1 MSNLFKY
8 KMAIDADIAT
18 EAQDESSS
26 FSNIFY
32 LAFILVCT
40 IITTVFS
47 AMVTVLNYCF
57 SSSLDGTYLKLFF

>member
-8 KMAIDADIAT
+8 KMAIDADLAT
-18 EAQDESSS
+18 EEQDKSHL
-26 FSNIFY
+26 FSNISY

-40 IITTVFS
+40 IMTAVFS

-57 SSSLDGTYLKLFF
+57 PGSLDGTYLKLFF